1 MTSEVEVFLWVTIA
15 LNQITTKNKPTG
27 THRQKKQKTQQ
38 KKNTKHFHC
47 IEIQVPQQASHGYM
61 TSLPAV
67 HNICGIT
74 HVVLFPK

>member
-1 MTSEVEVFLWVTIA
+1 MTGEVEVFLWVTVA
-15 LNQITTKNKPTG
+15 LNQITTNNKPTG
-27 THRQKKQKTQQ
+27 THRPKKTPKQQ
-38 KKNTKHFHC
+38 KNIKRFHC
-47 IEIQVPQQASHGYM
+47 IEIQVPQQASHGCM